1 MDIII
6 GILEEGF
13 VYAIMALG
21 VYITYKILDF
31 PDLTVDSSF
40 PLGAAIVAVGITGR
54 MNPWLTLVLAFVAGG
69 IAGMVTGLV
78 HVKCGVRD
86 LLSGII
92 VMTGLYSVNLFIAG
106 SANVP
111 IFQYDNIFR
120 GGVMDTLPETIS
132 PYVTTIIALVILL
145 VMKFLLDFYLS
156 TRSGY
161 LLRAVGDNANV
172 VTSLAKD
179 SGNVK
184 ILGLTI
190 ANALVALAGGVLCQK
205 QRSFDIGMGT
215 GTIVMGLAIVIIGT
229 SLLKNVSFV
238 KPTTAVIVGSVIY
251 KACMALALQLHMPTE
266 SMKLINAVLFLIIL
280 MVSRDR
286 KKKLKLAT
294 TGTAP
299 AGEQTNKGGDGQ

>member
-40 PLGAAIVAVGITGR
+40 PLGAAIVAVGITGG
-54 MNPWLTLVLAFVAGG
+54 MSPWLTLVLAFVAGG
-69 IAGMVTGLV
+69 LSGLVTGLV

-132 PYVTTIIALVILL
+132 PYVTTIISLVILL

-184 ILGLTI
+184 ILGLVI

-294 TGTAP
+294 VGAAT
-299 AGEQTNKGGDGQ
+299 AGEQIKGGDGQ

>member
-40 PLGAAIVAVGITGR
+40 PLGAAIVAVGITGG

-69 IAGMVTGLV
+69 LSGLVTGLV

-120 GGVMDTLPETIS
+120 GGVMDTLPEAIS
-132 PYVTTIIALVILL
+132 PYVTTIISLVILL

-184 ILGLTI
+184 ILGLII

-280 MVSRDR
+280 LVSRDR
-286 KKKLKLAT
+286 KKKLKLAPA
-294 TGTAP
+294 GTADS
-299 AGEQTNKGGDGQ
+299 QIKGGDGQ